1 MLSLMLMITRDIN
14 STDRSIFNRAAGPPL
29 QAYEWGLFRE
39 KSGLKVARK
48 GVFDG
53 KKLTLPLSVPIHPLP
68 GGYTLGYF
76 PKGPMPDET
85 QLEVLKSIGRENNS
99 ILIKLEPNVGSAVTE
114 NQITSHAWESIDKFL
129 RTRGAKPGRP
139 LFTRH
144 TWQISL
150 RSCGK
155 LYSLPASPTYFGQ
168 NLRAGCWPYLWFLS
182 LMMSF
187 IIPMAPQPGKPKA
200 SWP

>member
-99 ILIKLEPNVGSAVTE
+99 ILIKLEPNVGSAGTE
-114 NQITSHAWESIDKFL
+114 NQNTSPAWESNDKFL
-129 RTRGAKPGRP
+129 RTRGAQPGRP

-144 TWQISL
+144 TWQ
-150 RSCGK
+150 
-155 LYSLPASPTYFGQ
+155 
-168 NLRAGCWPYLWFLS
+168 LS
-182 LMMSF
+182 L
-187 IIPMAPQPGKPKA
+187 KPTLDELLKNMHPKTRYNIQLA
-200 SWP
+200 ERKG